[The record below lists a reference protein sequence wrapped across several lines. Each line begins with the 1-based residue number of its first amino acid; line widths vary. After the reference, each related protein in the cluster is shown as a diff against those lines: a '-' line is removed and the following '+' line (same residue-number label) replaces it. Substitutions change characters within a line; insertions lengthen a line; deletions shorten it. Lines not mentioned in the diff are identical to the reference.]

1 MARLALTLNSEAR
14 QYASMIE
21 TRIILIDGAEL
32 ARLMITLGV
41 GVSTVATYLITK
53 IDLDYFSDGEA

>member
-1 MARLALTLNSEAR
+1 
-14 QYASMIE
+14 MIE